1 LFEAAWYLAASGHIP
16 NVWTLLLHCSD
27 RSEIAKELN
36 YFQRWQFWQ
45 GVRMFGANCTRLSL
59 VLVLSVFAIPRA
71 MADPQI
77 IAGIEIDYP
86 AAFER
91 LKPETEEGRQR
102 RVLNRYGLVNS
113 AEVHKASIPL
123 GMRLTGASGEVEIA
137 KYELKTKG
145 LLDLDLVA
153 RHTMEDWEQPGITG
167 INIVNQLISVA
178 RVTGHEG
185 RRLSLEGVAGKIGW
199 HLYSEGLLIHDHG
212 NNNLWHISVVLARR
226 FFARLLVERDR
237 SYPKSVL
244 DTVRVIENPTTPL

>member
-1 LFEAAWYLAASGHIP
+1 
-16 NVWTLLLHCSD
+16 
-27 RSEIAKELN
+27 
-36 YFQRWQFWQ
+36 
-45 GVRMFGANCTRLSL
+45 MFGATRLGL

-91 LKPETEEGRQR
+91 LKPEAEERRRQR
-102 RVLNRYGLVNS
+102 VNRYGLDNS
-113 AEVHKASIPL
+113 AEVHKAFLPL
-123 GMRLTGASGEVEIA
+123 GMRLTGATGEVEIA

-145 LLDLDLVA
+145 SLDLDFVA
-153 RHTMEDWEQPGITG
+153 RSTMADLDQPG

-178 RVTGHEG
+178 PVTGHEG
-185 RRLSLEGVAGKIGW
+185 RRWSLEQDVPKLRW

-212 NNNLWHISVVLARR
+212 NNNLWHISVVLGRG
-226 FFARLLVERDR
+226 FLARLLVERDR

-244 DTVRVIENPTTPL
+244 DTVRVIENPKTPP

>member
-1 LFEAAWYLAASGHIP
+1 
-16 NVWTLLLHCSD
+16 
-27 RSEIAKELN
+27 
-36 YFQRWQFWQ
+36 
-45 GVRMFGANCTRLSL
+45 MFGANCTRLTL

-91 LKPETEEGRQR
+91 LKPEAEEGRQR
-102 RVLNRYGLVNS
+102 LVLNRYGLINS
-113 AEVHKASIPL
+113 AEVHKASISL
-123 GMRLTGASGEVEIA
+123 GMRLTGANGDAEIA
-137 KYELKTKG
+137 KFELKTKG
-145 LLDLDLVA
+145 SLDLDLVA
-153 RHTMEDWEQPGITG
+153 RHMMADLDQPN

-185 RRLSLEGVAGKIGW
+185 RRWSLEQEAPKIRW

-212 NNNLWHISVVLARR
+212 NNNLWHIQVVLARG

-237 SYPKSVL
+237 SYPKRIL
-244 DTVRVIENPTTPL
+244 DTVRVIENPKTPP

>member
-1 LFEAAWYLAASGHIP
+1 MGDAMRRRDFIKVIGGAAS
-16 NVWTLLLHCSD
+16 
-27 RSEIAKELN
+27 
-36 YFQRWQFWQ
+36 
-45 GVRMFGANCTRLSL
+45 CTRLSL
-59 VLVLSVFAIPRA
+59 VLVLTVFAIPRA
-71 MADPQI
+71 MADPQF

-91 LKPETEEGRQR
+91 LPEAELAR
-102 RVLNRYGLVNS
+102 LNPWTVP

-137 KYELKTKG
+137 KYELKTKES
-145 LLDLDLVA
+145 LDLDWVA
-153 RHTMEDWEQPGITG
+153 RSKMADWERPG

-185 RRLSLEGVAGKIGW
+185 RRWSLEQEVPKIRW
-199 HLYSEGLLIHDHG
+199 QLYSEGLLIHDQG
-212 NNNLWHISVVLARR
+212 NNNLWHIWVVLGRG

-244 DTVRVIENPTTPL
+244 DTVRVIENPKTPP